1 MHRNLLLTAGDYRVV
16 PSNNYHAR
24 WSGSRRIKQRRHER
38 RGGNAPRGRSGSS
51 VKRANVL
58 SEFGALFALALLF
71 IINVVTR
78 GANFLQVENLR
89 NLISQD
95 AAVGV
100 IAVGMTLVIIAGGI
114 DLSVGSMTAMCGAV
128 AILLLNKLTAFG
140 AGVNGAILLAAVG
153 AIVCGALAG
162 LFNGLVISY
171 GRVAP
176 FVVTLGGL
184 AGFRSIALVL
194 GSGGEIRSQVSGLQ
208 DFGFGGIPIPFV
220 KNAGGG
226 PVLFYWSAVIFIGI
240 ALLAGFVLNKT
251 RFGRYVIAVGANP
264 RASEYSAINI
274 QTVRLAVYT
283 VLGGFVG
290 LASVL
295 VAARMNSVG
304 TGSVGLYYELDAIA
318 AVVIGGTSLRGGK
331 GRIWG
336 TVVGVLLL
344 TLISNM
350 ITAYH
355 IDTNWQGLV
364 RGIVILVA
372 VLIQRGRKENDSF

>member
-1 MHRNLLLTAGDYRVV
+1 MKKSNLLAEYGALVALILLFVINVAT
-16 PSNNYHAR
+16 
-24 WSGSRRIKQRRHER
+24 
-38 RGGNAPRGRSGSS
+38 RGGN
-51 VKRANVL
+51 
-58 SEFGALFALALLF
+58 
-71 IINVVTR
+71 
-78 GANFLQVENLR
+78 FLQIENLR
-89 NLISQD
+89 NLVSQN

-114 DLSVGSMTAMCGAV
+114 DLSVGSLTAMCGAV
-128 AILLLNKLTAFG
+128 SILVINKFAASGMNPNLAIM
-140 AGVNGAILLAAVG
+140 LASLG
-153 AIVCGALAG
+153 AIVIGALAG
-162 LFNGLVISY
+162 LFNGIVVAY
-171 GRVAP
+171 GRVAA

-194 GSGGEIRSQVSGLQ
+194 GNGGEIRSQSPALQ
-208 DFGFGGIPIPFV
+208 DFGFGGMAIPFA
-220 KNAGGG
+220 KDAGGG
-226 PVLFYWSAVIFIGI
+226 PVLFYWSAIVFVAI
-240 ALLAGFVLNKT
+240 ALIGGFLLNRT
-251 RFGRYVIAVGANP
+251 RFGRYIIAVGANP

-283 VLGGFVG
+283 LLGALVG

-372 VLIQRGRKENDSF
+372 VLIQRGKKEDE